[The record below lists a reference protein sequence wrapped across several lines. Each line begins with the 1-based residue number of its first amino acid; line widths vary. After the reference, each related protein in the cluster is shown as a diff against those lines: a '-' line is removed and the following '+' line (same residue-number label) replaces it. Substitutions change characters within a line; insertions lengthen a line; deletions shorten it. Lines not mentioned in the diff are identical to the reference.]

1 MTIHE
6 RRRPAAPTRRHAGRT
21 LVAALAAV
29 LTLGAGPAA
38 ATDDPATSARPA
50 VAPLQALALNT
61 QLWPG
66 TSTIVLRLWDDQGVP
81 LDPRATTGTLEATGP
96 DGIAQDPIPLSA
108 MQLIPDGPW
117 FATATVPLDRAG
129 AWTLA
134 LEATEN
140 GRTMVTSIP
149 LAVAEDHGTIALG
162 SPMPDLRTPTLTS
175 SGYHLAR
182 ITTDPEPEP
191 SFYWTSVSDALASGR
206 PFVLAVDSLAVVTSS
221 ACGGAVGHLR
231 HLKKE
236 FPGLLLIHAE
246 PWVMREEGGRLWPDP
261 LDGPPRPAP
270 WTKALGLAS
279 APWIL
284 VVDGEGRVRAKL
296 TDVFGSD
303 ELRAA
308 VRGVAPWAPGGH

>member
-1 MTIHE
+1 M
-6 RRRPAAPTRRHAGRT
+6 
-21 LVAALAAV
+21 VAALAAI
-29 LTLGAGPAA
+29 LTLGVGPAVA
-38 ATDDPATSARPA
+38 VDGPATSVATS

-66 TSTIVLRLWDDQGVP
+66 TSTIVLQLWDAQGTP
-81 LDPRATTGTLEATGP
+81 LDPRATEGAVEATGP
-96 DGIAQDPIPLSA
+96 DGIARDPIPLSA

-117 FATATVPLDRAG
+117 FATADVPLDQTG
-129 AWTLA
+129 GWTLA
-134 LEATEN
+134 VRATQRD
-140 GRTMVTSIP
+140 RTLATTIP
-149 LAVAEDHGTIALG
+149 LTVSPDEGTLPLG
-162 SPMPDLRTPTLTS
+162 APMPDLRTPTLTS
-175 SGYHLAR
+175 SGYHLPR

-206 PFVLAVDSLAVVTSS
+206 PFVLAVDSLGVVTSS

-246 PWVMREEGGRLWPDP
+246 PWVMREEGGQLWPDP
-261 LDGPPRPAP
+261 MEGPPRAAP

-308 VRGVAPWAPGGH
+308 VRRVAPWAPGGH

>member
-1 MTIHE
+1 MTLHE
-6 RRRPAAPTRRHAGRT
+6 RRRPAARTRRHAGRT
-21 LVAALAAV
+21 LVAALVAM
-29 LTLGAGPAA
+29 TLGGGPAA
-38 ATDDPATSARPA
+38 AAEDPARSVGPA

-66 TSTIVLRLWDDQGVP
+66 TSTVVLRFWDDQGVP
-81 LDPRATTGTLEATGP
+81 LDPRVTTGTLEPIDP
-96 DGIAQDPIPLSA
+96 DGVPHAPIPLA
-108 MQLIPDGPW
+108 PMQLIPDGPW
-117 FATATVPLDRAG
+117 FATADVHLDRTG
-129 AWTLA
+129 TWTLA
-134 LEATEN
+134 VTTLSHGRSMAT
-140 GRTMVTSIP
+140 TIP
-149 LAVAEDHGTIALG
+149 LTISPDAGTLQLG
-162 SPMPDLRTPTLTS
+162 SPMPDLRTPTLAS

-191 SFYWTSVSDALASGR
+191 SFYWSSVSDALAAGR
-206 PFVLAVDSLAVVTSS
+206 PFVLAVDSLGVVTSS

-246 PWVMREEGGRLWPDP
+246 PWVMREQGGRLWPDP
-261 LDGPPRPAP
+261 LEGPPRPAP
-270 WTKALGLAS
+270 WTAALGLAS

-284 VVDGEGRVRAKL
+284 VVDDEGRVRAKL

-308 VRGVAPWAPGGH
+308 VRRVAPWAPGGH